1 MAIPQHW
8 LRLRLGAL
16 SCTLVARNRALVEAT
31 VPVGAHLR
39 QRERHNKMSEEQPLL
54 DTVMEMTAAS
64 MSNSSL
70 GARELMLVRLAA
82 LAAVDAPPASYLLN
96 LAAAVDAGLTLEDA
110 RGVLIAVAPIIGTPR
125 TVAATGAIAR
135 ALGFALDVE
144 QAIED
149 AQA

>member
-1 MAIPQHW
+1 
-8 LRLRLGAL
+8 
-16 SCTLVARNRALVEAT
+16 
-31 VPVGAHLR
+31 
-39 QRERHNKMSEEQPLL
+39 MSEEQPLL
-54 DTVMEMTAAS
+54 DAVMEMTAAS
-64 MSNSSL
+64 LSNANL
-70 GARELMLVRLAA
+70 EARDLMLVRLAA

-125 TVAATGAIAR
+125 TVSATGSIAR
-135 ALGFALDVE
+135 ALGFALDIE

>member
-1 MAIPQHW
+1 
-8 LRLRLGAL
+8 
-16 SCTLVARNRALVEAT
+16 
-31 VPVGAHLR
+31 
-39 QRERHNKMSEEQPLL
+39 MSEERPLL

-70 GARELMLVRLAA
+70 GPRDLMLVRLAA

-125 TVAATGAIAR
+125 TVTATGAIAK

-144 QAIED
+144 QAIEEGR
-149 AQA
+149 A